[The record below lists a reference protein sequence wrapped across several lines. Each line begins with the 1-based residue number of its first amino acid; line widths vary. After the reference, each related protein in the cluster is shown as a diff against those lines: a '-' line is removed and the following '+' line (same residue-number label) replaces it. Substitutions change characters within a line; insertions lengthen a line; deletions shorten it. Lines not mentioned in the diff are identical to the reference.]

1 MQNSHLLQTW
11 SALPDDDK
19 KQIAAIVRS
28 PEFNTR
34 PEVAALLDYIAR
46 HTGAKKPGA
55 KKPAAKRSA
64 SADPLAKEVAYLHI
78 FPQKAGGKTTF
89 DDGKM
94 RHLMSW
100 LLEVIRLYLAWQEM
114 KNLPEILDIHLIR
127 ALKKRGLDAIFERE
141 MKRAKASLDR
151 SPLRHDSHYLQQFN
165 LELEDWEMVRRRQRD
180 GSGNL
185 RAMNEA
191 FGAFVAINTLRQ
203 GCSSAAQRSIADLQM
218 EIPYLTETVRIVE
231 AGNFTG
237 LPGVEAWFCSYKA
250 LTETDNESWFLQLKQ
265 HLTENAACFPDSDL
279 RDLYILAI
287 NVCIKRINIADK
299 KYIAEAFDL
308 YKNGLERR
316 LFLENGHLSKFTYR
330 NVLNLAVAINEWDW
344 SFAYLHEF
352 QPFLPPK
359 ERENTFIYNLATWYF
374 RKKDYEN
381 TLDLLRRVELKDM
394 LENFDSRRMLL
405 RIYFEKGEW
414 QALSSLLDSFEIY
427 LRRNKGGGYHRE
439 MYMNLVR
446 FLKKMTALPPGN
458 KAAREKL
465 KAAITQATYL
475 AEREWLLSVIATL

>member
-11 SALPDDDK
+11 STLPDDDK

-34 PEVAALLDYIAR
+34 PEVAALLDYITR
-46 HTGAKKPGA
+46 HTGAKKP
-55 KKPAAKRSA
+55 AARRSA
-64 SADPLAKEVAYLHI
+64 TPDPLAKETVFQHI

-100 LLEVIRLYLAWQEM
+100 LLEVIRLYLAWQEV
-114 KNLPEILDIHLIR
+114 KSSPEALDLHLIR
-127 ALKKRGLDAIFERE
+127 ALKKRGLDLIFERE
-141 MKRAKASLDR
+141 MKRTKTALDKNPVR
-151 SPLRHDSHYLQQFN
+151 NDGYFLQKFT
-165 LELEDWEMVRRRQRD
+165 LELEDWEMVRQRQRD

-185 RAMNEA
+185 KAMNEA

-203 GCSSAAQRSIADLQM
+203 GCSSVAQRSVAELKLD
-218 EIPYLTETVRIVE
+218 IPYLSETLRMVE
-231 AGNFTG
+231 AGGFSG
-237 LPGVEAWFCSYKA
+237 MPGVEAWYCSYKA
-250 LTETDNESWFLQLKQ
+250 LTEQDNESFFLQLKQ
-265 HLTENAACFPDSDL
+265 HLVADAACFTDSDL

-287 NVCIKRINIADK
+287 NVCIKRINISDK

-352 QPFLPPK
+352 RDFLPPK

-381 TLDLLRRVELKDM
+381 ALDLLRRVELKDM

-427 LRRNKGGGYHRE
+427 LRRNKSGGYHRE

-446 FLKKMTALPPGN
+446 FLKKMTSLPPGN
-458 KAAREKL
+458 RAAREKL
-465 KAAITQATYL
+465 KEAITNATYL
-475 AEREWLLSVIATL
+475 AEREWLLGVIATL